1 MKVDI
6 LIVDDEKA
14 IRESLARRYSFK
26 GWSVDTAENG
36 EDALN
41 KMKETSYKIII
52 SDIVMPVM
60 NGVEL
65 LKVIRSDYPSTKA
78 IMITGHVTLSH
89 AVNCM
94 RYGAF
99 DMVFKPIDLTV
110 LDDSVKE
117 VLGFLDKWENRL
129 SNLVG
134 MKE

>member
-6 LIVDDEKA
+6 LIVDDEKS
-14 IRESLARRYSFK
+14 IRDALARRYSFK

-36 EDALN
+36 EEALK
-41 KMKETSYKIII
+41 KMEETSYKILI

-65 LKVIRSDYPSTKA
+65 LKVIRKEYPSTKA

-99 DMVFKPIDLTV
+99 DMVFKPIDLTT
-110 LDDSVKE
+110 LDASVKE
-117 VLGFLDKWENRL
+117 VLSFLEKWENRL